1 MVIAT
6 SVPTHA
12 TLAVRALEAGK
23 HVFVEK
29 PLARDRR
36 RRTTGHATS
45 ATERGLIAM
54 VDHLLVYH
62 PGLQRVKD
70 LIDEG
75 ALGDRTFYM
84 YGNRQNLG
92 IVRPD
97 ENALWSLGPHDISV
111 MIWLAGERPSEVAA
125 WGTSYL
131 QPGVEDVVF
140 GHVRFPSGVTG
151 HLHLSWLDPHKMRKM
166 TVIGSERMVVFD
178 DMETERK
185 VTIYDKGPITHT
197 ATYGEYIQVR
207 SGDIHIP
214 KIDGTEPLRRVCEHF
229 VDCVANGTRPMS
241 DAVAGLAVVEVLEA
255 MTQSMHDA
263 GRPGHHR
270 RNQMSRENL
279 VAGRGCRV
287 GRGRR
292 DRRQRGDPRGH
303 RHRRRLRHP
312 GQRGHRQAAAPGQE
326 VHRQARAARAAAG
339 GRRHRDL
346 RRVRAVRRIGDRQ
359 ATA

>member
-1 MVIAT
+1 MSTVRLGVVGLNYWGPNLARNFDRLAGCELAYCCDLDDAVLDRHRAAFPGSTFTKDLDDLLGDATLDAVVIAT

-12 TLAVRALEAGK
+12 ALALRALEAGK

-29 PLARDRR
+29 PLALTAKDARAVTELAASRD
-36 RRTTGHATS
+36 
-45 ATERGLIAM
+45 LVAM

-62 PGLQRVKD
+62 PGLRKVKS
-70 LIDEG
+70 LVDEG

-111 MIWLAGERPSEVAA
+111 MIWLAGENPVEVAA
-125 WGTSYL
+125 WGQSYL

-140 GHVRFPSGVTG
+140 GYVRFPSGVIG

-197 ATYGEYIQVR
+197 ATYGEYIAVR

-214 KIDGTEPLRRVCEHF
+214 KIEGTEPLKLVCEHF
-229 VDCVANGTRPMS
+229 VDCVANGTQPMS
-241 DAVAGLAVVEVLEA
+241 DAAAGLAVVEVLEA
-255 MTQSMHDA
+255 MTESLANA
-263 GRPGHHR
+263 GRP
-270 RNQMSRENL
+270 
-279 VAGRGCRV
+279 VAI
-287 GRGRR
+287 
-292 DRRQRGDPRGH
+292 
-303 RHRRRLRHP
+303 
-312 GQRGHRQAAAPGQE
+312 
-326 VHRQARAARAAAG
+326 G
-339 GRRHRDL
+339 G
-346 RRVRAVRRIGDRQ
+346 
-359 ATA
+359 

>member
-1 MVIAT
+1 MSVRLGVVGLNYWGPNLARNFDRLPGCELAYCCDLDEAVLDRHRPAFPGSAFTRDLDDLLGDETLDAVVIAT

-12 TLAVRALEAGK
+12 ALAVRALEAGK

-29 PLARDRR
+29 PLALTVADAHRVSDL
-36 RRTTGHATS
+36 
-45 ATERGLIAM
+45 ATERGLIAL

-140 GHVRFPSGVTG
+140 GHVRFPSGVSG

-185 VTIYDKGPITHT
+185 VTIYDKGPIIHT

-229 VDCVANGTRPMS
+229 VDCVANGTPPMS
-241 DAVAGLAVVEVLEA
+241 DAVAGVAVVEVLEA
-255 MTQSMHDA
+255 MTQSMA
-263 GRPGHHR
+263 NSGRPVTI
-270 RNQMSRENL
+270 E
-279 VAGRGCRV
+279 GR
-287 GRGRR
+287 
-292 DRRQRGDPRGH
+292 
-303 RHRRRLRHP
+303 
-312 GQRGHRQAAAPGQE
+312 
-326 VHRQARAARAAAG
+326 
-339 GRRHRDL
+339 
-346 RRVRAVRRIGDRQ
+346 
-359 ATA
+359 TT